1 MMIDL
6 TGKTAVVFGGNGDVG
21 NNLIQKL
28 FSHKIDLVYTSFH
41 TNFNNILELKKTYG
55 DKLSFHQVDVRDY
68 IAVEKFIENIQEID
82 IGINCVGIIEDHSV
96 SNLHLKS
103 WNNVIETNLTGTF
116 NTSKSLFKKMK
127 SLKQGKIINIS
138 SIVGIQG
145 AFGQSNYAASKS
157 GILGLTK
164 TLAIEGAKYNI
175 LVNCVVPGYIESN
188 MTRNIPEHIL
198 NNIVQKIPLKKLGT
212 LDDISNAILFL
223 SSNYSSYIT
232 GETIHITGGL

>member
-1 MMIDL
+1 MIDL
-6 TGKTAVVFGGNGDVG
+6 AGKTAVVFGGNGDVG

-28 FSHKIDLVYTSFH
+28 FLHKIDLVYTSFH
-41 TNFNNILELKKTYG
+41 TNFNNILELKKNHG

-68 IAVEKFIENIQEID
+68 IAVEKFVENIQQID

-96 SNLHLKS
+96 SNLQLES
-103 WNNVIETNLTGTF
+103 WNNVIETNLTGAF

-127 SLKQGKIINIS
+127 SAKQGKIINIS

-175 LVNCVVPGYIESN
+175 LVNCVAPGYVESN
-188 MTRNIPEHIL
+188 MTKNIPQHIL
-198 NNIVQKIPLKKLGT
+198 NNIIQKIPLQKLGT
-212 LDDISNAILFL
+212 LDDVSNTILFL
-223 SSNYSSYIT
+223 SSDYSSYIT

>member
-1 MMIDL
+1 MIDL
-6 TGKTAVVFGGNGDVG
+6 TGKTAIVFGGNGDVG
-21 NNLIQKL
+21 NNLIKKL
-28 FSHKIDLVYTSFH
+28 FFHKIDSVYTSFH
-41 TNFNNILELKKTYG
+41 INFNNILELKKNYG
-55 DKLSFHQVDVRDY
+55 DKLSFHQVDVRDNV
-68 IAVEKFIENIQEID
+68 AVEKFVENIQQID
-82 IGINCVGIIEDHSV
+82 IGINCVGIVEDHSI
-96 SNLHLKS
+96 SKLQLES

-127 SLKQGKIINIS
+127 SVKQGRIINIS

-175 LVNCVVPGYIESN
+175 LVNCVAPGYIESN
-188 MTRNIPEHIL
+188 MTETIPKHIL
-198 NNIVQKIPLKKLGT
+198 NNIIQKIPLQKLGT

-223 SSNYSSYIT
+223 SCDYSKYIT
-232 GETIHITGGL
+232 GETINVTGGL

>member
-1 MMIDL
+1 MIDL
-6 TGKTAVVFGGNGDVG
+6 AGKTAVVFGGNGDVG

-41 TNFNNILELKKTYG
+41 TNFNNILELKKNYG

-68 IAVEKFIENIQEID
+68 IAVEKFVENIQQID
-82 IGINCVGIIEDHSV
+82 IGINCVGIVEDHSV
-96 SNLHLKS
+96 SNLQLKS

-127 SLKQGKIINIS
+127 STKQGKIINIS

-175 LVNCVVPGYIESN
+175 LVNCVVPGYMESN
-188 MTRNIPEHIL
+188 MIKNIPQHIL
-198 NNIVQKIPLKKLGT
+198 NNIIQKIPLQKLGT
-212 LDDISNAILFL
+212 LDDVSNAILFL
-223 SSNYSSYIT
+223 SSDYSSYIT
-232 GETIHITGGL
+232 GEIINITGGL

>member
-1 MMIDL
+1 MIDL

-28 FSHKIDLVYTSFH
+28 FLHKIDLVYTSFH
-41 TNFNNILELKKTYG
+41 TNFNNILELKKNHG
-55 DKLSFHQVDVRDY
+55 DKLSFHQVDIRDY
-68 IAVEKFIENIQEID
+68 IAVEKFVENIQQID
-82 IGINCVGIIEDHSV
+82 IGINCVGIVEDHSV
-96 SNLHLKS
+96 SNLQLKS

-127 SLKQGKIINIS
+127 SVKQGKIINIS

-145 AFGQSNYAASKS
+145 AFGQSNYAVSKS

-175 LVNCVVPGYIESN
+175 LVNCVVPGYMKSN
-188 MTRNIPEHIL
+188 MIKNIPQHIL
-198 NNIVQKIPLKKLGT
+198 NNIIQKIPLQKLGT
-212 LDDISNAILFL
+212 LDDVSNAILFL
-223 SSNYSSYIT
+223 SSDYSSYIT

>member
-1 MMIDL
+1 MIDL

-28 FSHKIDLVYTSFH
+28 FLHKIDYVYTSFH
-41 TNFNNILELKKTYG
+41 TNYNNILELKKNHS
-55 DKLSFHQVDVRDY
+55 DKLSFYQVDVRDY
-68 IAVEKFIENIQEID
+68 IAVEKFVENIQRID
-82 IGINCVGIIEDHSV
+82 IGINCVGIVEDHSV
-96 SNLHLKS
+96 SNLQLES

-127 SLKQGKIINIS
+127 SAKQGKIINIS
-138 SIVGIQG
+138 SIIGIQG

-175 LVNCVVPGYIESN
+175 LVNCVVPGYVKSN
-188 MTRNIPEHIL
+188 MTKNIPQHIL
-198 NNIVQKIPLKKLGT
+198 NNIIQKIPLQKLGT

-223 SSNYSSYIT
+223 SSDYSRYIT
-232 GETIHITGGL
+232 GETINITGGL

>member
-21 NNLIQKL
+21 NNLIKKL
-28 FSHKIDLVYTSFH
+28 FLHKIDLVYTSFH
-41 TNFNNILELKKTYG
+41 TNFNNILELKKIYC
-55 DKLSFHQVDVRDY
+55 DKLSFCHVDIRNY
-68 IAVEKFIENIQEID
+68 VEVQKFIENIQQVD
-82 IGINCVGIIEDHSV
+82 IGVNCVGIVEDHSI
-96 SNLHLKS
+96 SKLQFES
-103 WNNVIETNLTGTF
+103 WCNVIETNLTGTF

-127 SLKQGKIINIS
+127 TVKKGRIINIS
-138 SIVGIQG
+138 SIVGLQG

-157 GILGLTK
+157 GIFGLTK

-188 MTRNIPEHIL
+188 MTKTIPKPIL
-198 NNIVQKIPLKKLGT
+198 NNIIQKIPLQRLGT

-223 SSNYSSYIT
+223 SSDYSRYIT
-232 GETIHITGGL
+232 GETINITGGL

>member
-1 MMIDL
+1 MIDL

-21 NNLIQKL
+21 NNLIKKL
-28 FSHKIDLVYTSFH
+28 FLHKIDSVYTSFH
-41 TNFNNILELKKTYG
+41 TNFNNISELKKNYG
-55 DKLSFHQVDVRDY
+55 DKLSFHQVDVRDNV
-68 IAVEKFIENIQEID
+68 AVEKFIENIQQID
-82 IGINCVGIIEDHSV
+82 VGINCVGIVEDHSV
-96 SNLHLKS
+96 SNLQLES

-127 SLKQGKIINIS
+127 SVKQGRIINIS

-175 LVNCVVPGYIESN
+175 LVNCVVPGYMESS
-188 MTRNIPEHIL
+188 MTENIPKHIL
-198 NNIVQKIPLKKLGT
+198 NNIIQKIPLQKLGT

-223 SSNYSSYIT
+223 SCDYSKYIT
-232 GETIHITGGL
+232 GETINVTGGL

>member
-1 MMIDL
+1 MIDL

-21 NNLIQKL
+21 NNLIKKL
-28 FSHKIDLVYTSFH
+28 FLHKIDLVYTSFH
-41 TNFNNILELKKTYG
+41 TNFNNILELKKNHG

-68 IAVEKFIENIQEID
+68 NAVEKFVDNIQRID
-82 IGINCVGIIEDHSV
+82 IGINCVGIVEDHSV
-96 SNLHLKS
+96 SNLQLES

-127 SLKQGKIINIS
+127 SVKQGKIINIS
-138 SIVGIQG
+138 SIIGIQG

-175 LVNCVVPGYIESN
+175 LVNCVAPGYIESN
-188 MTRNIPEHIL
+188 MTKTIPKSIL
-198 NNIVQKIPLKKLGT
+198 NNIIQKIPLQRLGT
-212 LDDISNAILFL
+212 LDDISNTILFL
-223 SSNYSSYIT
+223 SCDYSKYIT
-232 GETIHITGGL
+232 GETINIAGGL

>member
-1 MMIDL
+1 MIDL
-6 TGKTAVVFGGNGDVG
+6 AGKTAVVFGGNGDVG

-28 FSHKIDLVYTSFH
+28 FLHKIDLVYTSFH
-41 TNFNNILELKKTYG
+41 TNFNNILELKKNHG

-68 IAVEKFIENIQEID
+68 IAVEKFVENIPQID

-96 SNLHLKS
+96 SNLQLKS
-103 WNNVIETNLTGTF
+103 WNNVIETNLTGAF

-127 SLKQGKIINIS
+127 PAKQGKIINIS

-175 LVNCVVPGYIESN
+175 LVNCVVPGYMESN
-188 MTRNIPEHIL
+188 MTKNIPQHIL
-198 NNIVQKIPLKKLGT
+198 NNIIQKIPLQKLGT

-223 SSNYSSYIT
+223 SSDYSRYIT
-232 GETIHITGGL
+232 GETIHIAGGL

>member
-1 MMIDL
+1 MIDL

-28 FSHKIDLVYTSFH
+28 FLHKIDLVYTTFH
-41 TNFNNILELKKTYG
+41 TNFNNILELKKNHG

-68 IAVEKFIENIQEID
+68 IIVEKFIENIQRID
-82 IGINCVGIIEDHSV
+82 IGINCVGIVEDHSV
-96 SNLHLKS
+96 SNLQFES

-127 SLKQGKIINIS
+127 SVKQGRIINIS

-188 MTRNIPEHIL
+188 MTKTIPKPIL
-198 NNIVQKIPLKKLGT
+198 NNIIQKIPLQRLGT

-223 SSNYSSYIT
+223 SSDYSRYIT
-232 GETIHITGGL
+232 GETINITGGL

>member
-6 TGKTAVVFGGNGDVG
+6 TGKTAIVFGGNGDVG
-21 NNLIQKL
+21 NNLIRKL
-28 FSHKIDLVYTSFH
+28 FLHKIDLVYTSFH
-41 TNFNNILELKKTYG
+41 TNFNNILELKKTHG
-55 DKLSFHQVDVRDY
+55 DKLSFHQVDVRDS
-68 IAVEKFIENIQEID
+68 IAVEKFIENIQQID

-96 SNLHLKS
+96 SNLQLKS

-127 SLKQGKIINIS
+127 SSKQGKIINIS

-145 AFGQSNYAASKS
+145 GFGQSNYAASKS

-188 MTRNIPEHIL
+188 MTKKIPQHIL
-198 NNIVQKIPLKKLGT
+198 NGIVQKIPLKKLGT

-223 SSNYSSYIT
+223 SSDYSRYIT

>member
-1 MMIDL
+1 MIDL
-6 TGKTAVVFGGNGDVG
+6 TGKTAIVFGGNGDVG
-21 NNLIQKL
+21 NNLIRKL
-28 FSHKIDLVYTSFH
+28 FLHKIDLVYTSFH
-41 TNFNNILELKKTYG
+41 TNFNNILELKKTHG
-55 DKLSFHQVDVRDY
+55 DKLSFHQVDVRDS
-68 IAVEKFIENIQEID
+68 IAVEKFIENIQQID

-96 SNLHLKS
+96 SNLQLKS

-127 SLKQGKIINIS
+127 SSKQGKIINIS

-145 AFGQSNYAASKS
+145 GFGQSNYAASKS

-188 MTRNIPEHIL
+188 MTKKIPQHIL
-198 NNIVQKIPLKKLGT
+198 NGIVQKIPLKKLGT

-223 SSNYSSYIT
+223 SSDYSRYIT

>member
-1 MMIDL
+1 MIDL

-21 NNLIQKL
+21 NNLIKKL
-28 FSHKIDLVYTSFH
+28 FLHKIDSVYTSFH
-41 TNFNNILELKKTYG
+41 INFNNILELKKIYG
-55 DKLSFHQVDVRDY
+55 DKLSFHQVDVRDN
-68 IAVEKFIENIQEID
+68 IAVEKFVENIQQID
-82 IGINCVGIIEDHSV
+82 IGINCVGIVEDHSV
-96 SNLHLKS
+96 SKLQLES
-103 WNNVIETNLTGTF
+103 WNNVIKTNLTGTF

-127 SLKQGKIINIS
+127 SMKQGRIINIS

-175 LVNCVVPGYIESN
+175 LVNCVSPGYMESN
-188 MTRNIPEHIL
+188 MTETIPKHIL
-198 NNIVQKIPLKKLGT
+198 NNIIQKIPLQKLGT

-223 SSNYSSYIT
+223 SCDYSKYIT
-232 GETIHITGGL
+232 GETLNVTGGL

>member
-1 MMIDL
+1 MIDL

-28 FSHKIDLVYTSFH
+28 FLHKIDLVYTSFH
-41 TNFNNILELKKTYG
+41 TNFNNILELKKNHG
-55 DKLSFHQVDVRDY
+55 AKLSFHQVDVRDY
-68 IAVEKFIENIQEID
+68 IAVEKFIENIQRID
-82 IGINCVGIIEDHSV
+82 IGINCVGIVEDHSV
-96 SNLHLKS
+96 SNLQFES

-127 SLKQGKIINIS
+127 SVKQGRIINIS

-188 MTRNIPEHIL
+188 MTKTIPKSIL
-198 NNIVQKIPLKKLGT
+198 NNIIQKIPLQRLGT

-223 SSNYSSYIT
+223 SSDYSRYIT
-232 GETIHITGGL
+232 GETINITGGL

>member
-1 MMIDL
+1 MIDL
-6 TGKTAVVFGGNGDVG
+6 TGKTAVVFGGNGGVG
-21 NNLIQKL
+21 NNLIKKL
-28 FSHKIDLVYTSFH
+28 FLHKIDLVYTSFH
-41 TNFNNILELKKTYG
+41 TNFNNILELKKNYG
-55 DKLSFHQVDVRDY
+55 DKLSFHQVDVRDNV
-68 IAVEKFIENIQEID
+68 AVEKFVENIQQID
-82 IGINCVGIIEDHSV
+82 IGINCVGIVEDHSV
-96 SNLHLKS
+96 SKLQLES

-127 SLKQGKIINIS
+127 SVKQGRIINIS

-175 LVNCVVPGYIESN
+175 LVNCVVPGYMESG
-188 MTRNIPEHIL
+188 MTENIPKHIL
-198 NNIVQKIPLKKLGT
+198 NNIIQKIPLQKLGT

-223 SSNYSSYIT
+223 SCDYSKYIT
-232 GETIHITGGL
+232 GETINVTGGL